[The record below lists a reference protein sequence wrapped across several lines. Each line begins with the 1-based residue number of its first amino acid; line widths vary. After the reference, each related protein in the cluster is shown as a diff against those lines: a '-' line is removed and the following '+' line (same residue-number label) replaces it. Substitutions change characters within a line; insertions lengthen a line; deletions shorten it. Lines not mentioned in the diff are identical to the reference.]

1 MTMRACLAALLTLF
15 LVPSVFAADVPGSK
29 DPPGMKRYEGS
40 EIIGYHAPKFDEYVL
55 PLGLATSFGP
65 AKYEK
70 SQPVEG
76 QLSRYTYV
84 APAGRTPAELLRN
97 YRSEFDRLGIEVLYE
112 KRAGERG
119 WFGPTFDKF
128 AEEDGL
134 GQILAYNEA
143 EDRLL
148 VGRTKAARPSYYVV
162 FVTAYKDGIIPERL
176 KSTIQKGRALAHVV
190 VVAADAVQQKMVF
203 VNADEMKKTLQ
214 EQGRIALYGIYF
226 DTDKDVVKAESA
238 PTLKEI
244 ARLMTANP
252 TLKLH
257 VVGHTDNQGKADYN
271 LDLSRRRAASVVR
284 ELTGSLAI
292 NASRLDSFGAG
303 LYAPAASNDT
313 EDGRAKNR
321 RVELVAW

>member
-1 MTMRACLAALLTLF
+1 MIKRAFAAGLMTIFAAASL
-15 LVPSVFAADVPGSK
+15 FAADVPGSK

-55 PLGLATSFGP
+55 PLGITTTFGP
-65 AKYEK
+65 PKYEK

-97 YRSEFDRLGIEVLYE
+97 YRAEFDRLGIELLYE

-148 VGRTKAARPSYYVV
+148 VGRTKTASPSYYVV
-162 FVTAYKDGIIPERL
+162 FVTAYKDGIVPERL
-176 KSTIQKGRALAHVV
+176 KSTVQKGRALAHVV
-190 VVAADAVQQKMVF
+190 VVASDVVEQKMVF
-203 VNADEMKKTLQ
+203 VNADEMKKALQ
-214 EQGRIALYGIYF
+214 EQGRVALYGIYF
-226 DTDKDVVKAESA
+226 DTDKDVVKPESA
-238 PTLKEI
+238 ATLKEI
-244 ARLMTANP
+244 AKLMTANP
-252 TLKLH
+252 ALKLH

-271 LDLSRRRAASVVR
+271 LDLSRRRAASVLR
-284 ELTGSLAI
+284 ELTSSLGV
-292 NASRLDSFGAG
+292 NATRLDSFGAG
-303 LYAPAASNDT
+303 PYAPAAPNDN
-313 EDGRAKNR
+313 ENGRAKNR
-321 RVELVAW
+321 RVELVSW